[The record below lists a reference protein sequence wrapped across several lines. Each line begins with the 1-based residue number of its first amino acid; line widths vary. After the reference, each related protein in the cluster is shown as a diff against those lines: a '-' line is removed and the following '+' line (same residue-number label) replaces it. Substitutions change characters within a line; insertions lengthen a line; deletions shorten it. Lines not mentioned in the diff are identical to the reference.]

1 MTLSL
6 IVAMTKNRVIGK
18 DNQMPWHLPADLA
31 WFRRNTLGK
40 PVVMGRK
47 TFASIGRPLP
57 KRVNVVLSRSP
68 FEHDDVIWHNSLES
82 AVNFLHDFQEIMLI
96 GGGEVF
102 KQYLQQVDKLYLT
115 EIQAELDGDTFFP
128 KIDWNQWQ
136 PEFEEY
142 RLADEN
148 NAYDLKFMILSRN
161 CSAPQNLDR

>member
-47 TFASIGRPLP
+47 TFTSIGRPLP

-68 FEHDDVIWHNSLES
+68 FEHDGVIWHNSLES
-82 AVNFLHDFQEIMLI
+82 AVNFLYDFQEIMLI
-96 GGGEVF
+96 GGWEVF

-128 KIDWNQWQ
+128 EIDWNQWQ

-148 NAYDLKFMILSRN
+148 NAYDLKFMILSRKR
-161 CSAPQNLDR
+161 C

>member
-68 FEHDDVIWHNSLES
+68 FEHDGVIWHISLES
-82 AVNFLHDFQEIMLI
+82 AANFLHDFQEIMLI

-128 KIDWNQWQ
+128 EIDWNQWQ
-136 PEFEEY
+136 SEFEEY

-148 NAYDLKFMILSRN
+148 NAYDLKFMILSRK
-161 CSAPQNLDR
+161 RG